1 MQASVKAPCAQ
12 GTAYGAPSLAFEAV
26 AFLESCNPAPEAAT
40 FGCQRFG
47 LGRGAPDQGKA
58 LQCIHALA
66 SRPHAKP
73 TVRKSGRFPANAT
86 QSAYQLLIPHS
97 PPAAYV

>member
-12 GTAYGAPSLAFEAV
+12 GTLCRPLSPSKPWP
-26 AFLESCNPAPEAAT
+26 FLSSCNPAPEAAT